1 MNTEQLSLS
10 LSHDEN
16 SLRNHLEKATG
27 KTISLKMTDNSTS
40 MISVKMHGKNVSVRL
55 HRIFL
60 NAGVDVIR
68 EIAEFIKNKRCRTP
82 LIRDFIKQNSN
93 SLNKKPPQKLS
104 INTKGKY
111 YDLSGIYESINNEYF
126 NGKVSAAIT
135 WGAKSP
141 RCAVRKRTLGSYSSH
156 TNTIRI
162 NPIID
167 KKSVPRYFIEFIVYH
182 EMLHADMGTETKN
195 GRRSVHSREFRRREK
210 LFKYNE
216 RAIAWEKG
224 EVKD

>member
-68 EIAEFIKNKRCRTP
+68 EIAEFIKNKRCMTP

-93 SLNKKPPQKLS
+93 SLNKKPLQKLS

-126 NGKVSAAIT
+126 NGKVSAAIA

-162 NPIID
+162 NPILD
-167 KKSVPRYFIEFIVYH
+167 KKSVPRYFIKFIVYH

-210 LFKYNE
+210 LFKYHE
-216 RAIAWEKG
+216 RAMAWEKG